1 MPKVTLQISHQ
12 GPSSKDFSKEELETL
27 DIENLQETIYTLTFD
42 HLSDNDYIGIADFL
56 KLETKLPMKYLKPIQ
71 SSCVY
76 VAQKARVTSSLEQSV
91 DNSPVQIEPMNPDWA
106 NGQIRFL
113 PINQSIP
120 LDTIFTISKQ
130 IPFDGEFQWVMSSDI
145 ISTKPL
151 KELILQENPNA
162 KHFVLTNQKIYLF
175 GQDIGSRL
183 EGKFKVSMTDDIFDS
198 MRLFRFKRPKDNVI
212 ELIMY
217 DFLDIDLK
225 YVLELCQKSIHATE
239 HSKAIVNDILKALNN

>member
-1 MPKVTLQISHQ
+1 MSHVTLQISHQ
-12 GPSSKDFSKEELETL
+12 GPSPKDFSKEELETL
-27 DIENLQETIYTLTFD
+27 DIENLQETIYEVTFD
-42 HLSDNDYIGIADFL
+42 KLTDEDYIGIADLL

-76 VAQKARVTSSLEQSV
+76 VAQKARVSSSLEQTV

-145 ISTKPL
+145 VATKPL

-162 KHFVLTNQKIYLF
+162 KHFVLTNRKVYLF

-198 MRLFRFKRPKDNVI
+198 MRLFRFKRPKDNI
-212 ELIMY
+212 IQFIMY

-239 HSKAIVNDILKALNN
+239 HSKSIVKNILESL